1 MSGYEHDYDPQYW
14 TPLTNLTNLANC
26 YAYALNTYDGPGYR
40 PVPGTARGHY
50 YSLSYIRAHT
60 PEILAEDA
68 PFYSGK
74 VIQYTT
80 QYTTQNATPGTRQ
93 YKIAYVF
100 ANDRY
105 GNPDA
110 GDFHFYRQDSNDYW
124 SHKCGL
130 TAISQL
136 DSTGYVISNP
146 MTCGRN
152 YGVDFNYSIWGG
164 FYMVT
169 Y

>member
-1 MSGYEHDYDPQYW
+1 M
-14 TPLTNLTNLANC
+14 
-26 YAYALNTYDGPGYR
+26 
-40 PVPGTARGHY
+40 PGTASGHY

-60 PEILAEDA
+60 PKILAEDA
-68 PFYSGK
+68 PYYNGK
-74 VIQYTT
+74 VI

-93 YKIAYVF
+93 YKIACVF

-110 GDFHFYRQDSNDYW
+110 GFHFYRQDSNDYW
-124 SHKCGL
+124 SHKRGL

-136 DSTGYVISNP
+136 DSTGYAISNP